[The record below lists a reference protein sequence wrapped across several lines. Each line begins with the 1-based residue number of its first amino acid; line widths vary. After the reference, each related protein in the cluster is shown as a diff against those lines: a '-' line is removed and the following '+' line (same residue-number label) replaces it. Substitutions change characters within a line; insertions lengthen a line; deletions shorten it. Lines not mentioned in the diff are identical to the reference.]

1 MIKFIRN
8 HYDIIS
14 YAISFLA
21 IGINFHYSASMAL
34 GFVITRN
41 TLTLFDNSFVAGIY
55 FTLSLIGLVSM
66 LAYIRRIIFDK
77 HN

>member
-1 MIKFIRN
+1 MKFVRN
-8 HYDIIS
+8 HYDTIS
-14 YAISFLA
+14 YLISFLA

-66 LAYIRRIIFDK
+66 ILHIRRILFDK
-77 HN
+77 NN